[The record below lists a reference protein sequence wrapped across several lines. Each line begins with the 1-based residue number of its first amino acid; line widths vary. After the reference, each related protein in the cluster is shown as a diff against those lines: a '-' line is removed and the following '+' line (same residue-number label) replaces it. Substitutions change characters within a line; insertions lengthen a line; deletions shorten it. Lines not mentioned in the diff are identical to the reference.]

1 MSTDDVL
8 KEVAK
13 RSENQKQSI
22 LDKDNALR
30 LLSLKHATVETLRE
44 TVADKE
50 AQIKKLEATL
60 EKHGFFKFEHESLVP
75 NLRKVFKALNDNKEE
90 IVKAFIA
97 KHGVQPD
104 ECEIIEQRTNTGTK
118 WWVQK
123 RERIEPDKNKWTQV
137 PQNSYES
144 RTFQCNTCG
153 ARRAWNN
160 LGHLCYTEG
169 FKA

>member
-1 MSTDDVL
+1 MEINNMSTDDVL
-8 KEVAK
+8 KEVAT

-22 LDKDNALR
+22 LDKDNTLR
-30 LLSLKHATVETLRE
+30 LLRE
-44 TVADKE
+44 TVADKV

-60 EKHGFFKFEHESLVP
+60 EKHGFFKFEHDSLVP
-75 NLRKVFKALNDNKEE
+75 NLREVFKALNDNKEE

-97 KHGVQPD
+97 KHGFQPD
-104 ECEIIEQRTNTGTK
+104 ECEIIEQITNTGTK

>member
-1 MSTDDVL
+1 MEINNMSTDDVL

-22 LDKDNALR
+22 LDKDNTLR
-30 LLSLKHATVETLRE
+30 LVGENISTKVATIKTLRE

-75 NLRKVFKALNDNKEE
+75 NLSKVLKALNDNKEE

-97 KHGVQPD
+97 KHGFQPD
-104 ECEIIEQRTNTGTK
+104 E
-118 WWVQK
+118 
-123 RERIEPDKNKWTQV
+123 
-137 PQNSYES
+137 
-144 RTFQCNTCG
+144 
-153 ARRAWNN
+153 
-160 LGHLCYTEG
+160 
-169 FKA
+169 